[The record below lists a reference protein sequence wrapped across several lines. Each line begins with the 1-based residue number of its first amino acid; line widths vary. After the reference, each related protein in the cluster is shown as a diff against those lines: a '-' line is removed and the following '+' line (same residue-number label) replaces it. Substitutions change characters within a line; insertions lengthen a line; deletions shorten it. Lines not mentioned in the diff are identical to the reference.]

1 MGPLQQISP
10 SLCAS
15 RLSPVDTS
23 TTLNVVLGQAK
34 PHDPSRGSSKGFK
47 SPNGDNSDM
56 PQPEINIYSL
66 ECKSIWKPTAN

>member
-1 MGPLQQISP
+1 MHVTCGPLQHISP

-47 SPNGDNSDM
+47 SPNGDNSDI
-56 PQPEINIYSL
+56 PQPENDIYSI
-66 ECKSIWKPTAN
+66 ECKSM